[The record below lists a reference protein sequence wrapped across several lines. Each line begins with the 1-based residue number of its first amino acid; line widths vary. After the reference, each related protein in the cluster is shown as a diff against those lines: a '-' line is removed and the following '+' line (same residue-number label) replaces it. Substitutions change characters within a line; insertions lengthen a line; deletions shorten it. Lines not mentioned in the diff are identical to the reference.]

1 MRLILSIRLSL
12 FIQNKD
18 DENVEKPK
26 AKTDLTGA
34 ETEEWSKESAERRI
48 ERGECREESVARTV

>member
-12 FIQNKD
+12 FIQNKED

-26 AKTDLTGA
+26 ARTDLTGA
-34 ETEEWSKESAERRI
+34 ETGESGARRVQ
-48 ERGECREESVARTV
+48 RGE